1 MARKRYA
8 VGGNL
13 SNGINRRNYWFDEN
27 DGIVEY
33 NNSAPEP
40 TSNTTEEEPV
50 VQQRTTPRRTQ
61 PSTTKTQNKPTNK
74 GIVTIGTKSFNSAF
88 RQARIA
94 GLDKFR
100 WKGKV
105 YGTKLANEVGKTTK
119 EKARNAAK
127 PASQKPRNNNSTN
140 STTARSSNRLNNPND
155 AVRVP
160 YSRTNGRITGQL
172 PNVTVTAPARNRNN
186 FNINVNNSNSPYSL
200 QSLVSTPI
208 DRNMVNNYNAS
219 VARRKQQFNRM
230 ADKNAAIGSQRWVEA
245 NRRRRGK

>member
-61 PSTTKTQNKPTNK
+61 PSTTRTQNKPTNK

-100 WKGKV
+100 WNGKV
-105 YGTKLANEVGKTTK
+105 YGTKLANEVGKNTK

-127 PASQKPRNNNSTN
+127 PVSQKPRNNNTN
-140 STTARSSNRLNNPND
+140 KTTRSNNKLNNPNY
-155 AVRVP
+155 AVRAS
-160 YSRTNGRITGQL
+160 YSRDNQGRIKAQL
-172 PNVTVTAPARNRNN
+172 PTATVTAPARSRNN
-186 FNINVNNSNSPYSL
+186 VNISLNNGNSPYSL

-208 DRNMVNNYNAS
+208 DRNMVNNYNRKVREGKITRNRFDNS
-219 VARRKQQFNRM
+219 SWVRGLVPRRNRY
-230 ADKNAAIGSQRWVEA
+230 
-245 NRRRRGK
+245 